1 MMGVRIVVGEGE
13 PIELAL
19 KRFRK
24 LLEWHRASWKW
35 HKPIG
40 WRGLNYYVKPS
51 KIRGVKR
58 FVKRVKARLATRL
71 AKRAGEQ

>member
-1 MMGVRIVVGEGE
+1 MGVRITVGEGE
-13 PIELAL
+13 SIELAL

-24 LLEWHRASWKW
+24 LLERHRASWKW
-35 HKPIG
+35 HKPVG

-58 FVKRVKARLATRL
+58 FMRKVKARSVAPRVRF
-71 AKRAGEQ
+71 KDDP

>member
-1 MMGVRIVVGEGE
+1 MGVRITVGEQE
-13 PIELAL
+13 PIQEAL

-24 LLEWHRASWKW
+24 LLEHHRASWKW
-35 HKPIG
+35 HKPVG

-58 FVKRVKARLATRL
+58 FMRKVKARSA
-71 AKRAGEQ
+71 AGRAGFTGKS